1 MRAAGIEQLE
11 ELDRAGMYYQK
22 CVEHFTGL
30 DFFDSETNLRA
41 CRRRLDAIA
50 EEQQRLDPESGLFD
64 WFPVPIF

>member
-1 MRAAGIEQLE
+1 MS
-11 ELDRAGMYYQK
+11 YQK
-22 CVEHFTGL
+22 CVEHFSGL